1 MTGSAP
7 ANRYDVMVVGEYY
20 YDLIFTDLPTLPS
33 LGTDI
38 WAKSFDDLPGAS
50 YTTALALTRLG
61 LKAGWWCG
69 FGTDIFSRMVLDEVR
84 REGIDE
90 GLFQW
95 HDGPLRRVSAAFS
108 FQHDRGFISYVDE
121 HDRDPT
127 VDDVEAAQPLVLMLQ
142 GFARSA
148 ERLALIKGAR
158 RNGVLVCGECQ
169 HLDFG
174 IEADGVVDVLQGLDL
189 FVPNESEAIQFT
201 GTADAE
207 AALAVLE
214 RHVPTV
220 VIKRGANGAIASH
233 EGRRYAVPAPKV
245 QVVDTTGAGDS
256 FNAGLIY
263 GVLRGAPFEEALRYA
278 VICGTLSTTDYGG
291 RALPRE
297 TDLLAYVSQ
306 DGKEN
311 HARQA

>member
-1 MTGSAP
+1 MNGPAP

-90 GLFQW
+90 GLFQR
-95 HDGPLRRVSAAFS
+95 HDGPVRRVSAAFS

-127 VDDVEAAQPLVLMLQ
+127 VEDVEAVQPLVLMLQ
-142 GFARSA
+142 GFARSP
-148 ERLALIKGAR
+148 ERLALINGAR
-158 RNGVLVCGECQ
+158 RAGVLVCGECQ

-174 IEADGVVDVLQGLDL
+174 IEAEGVVDVLQALDM
-189 FVPNESEAIQFT
+189 FVPNETEAVRFT

-207 AALAVLE
+207 AALEILARYV
-214 RHVPTV
+214 RTV
-220 VIKRGANGAIASH
+220 VIKCGANGAIAIH
-233 EGRRYAVPAPKV
+233 DGRRYAVPAPKV
-245 QVVDTTGAGDS
+245 EVVDTTGAGDS

-278 VICGTLSTTDYGG
+278 VICGSLSTTDYGG

-297 TDLLAYVSQ
+297 ADLLAHASQ
-306 DGKEN
+306 DGKEK
-311 HARQA
+311 HAR

>member
-1 MTGSAP
+1 MTEPAP

-20 YDLIFTDLPTLPS
+20 YDLIFTDLPTLPR
-33 LGTDI
+33 LGADI

-121 HDRDPT
+121 HDRDPKAH
-127 VDDVEAAQPLVLMLQ
+127 DVAAARPRVLMLQ
-142 GFARSA
+142 GFSRNA
-148 ERLALIKGAR
+148 ERLALINGAR
-158 RNGVLVCGECQ
+158 QAGVLVCGECQ

-174 IEADGVVDVLQGLDL
+174 IEAEGVVDVLQALDI
-189 FVPNESEAIQFT
+189 FVPNETEAVQFT

-207 AALAVLE
+207 TALEVLAQ
-214 RHVPTV
+214 HVRTV
-220 VIKRGANGAIASH
+220 VIKRGANGAIAIH
-233 EGRRYAVPAPKV
+233 DGRRYTVPAPKV
-245 QVVDTTGAGDS
+245 EVVDTTGAGDS

-263 GVLRGAPFEEALRYA
+263 GVLHGAPFEEALRYA
-278 VICGTLSTTDYGG
+278 VICGSLSTTDYGG
-291 RALPRE
+291 RALPHE
-297 TDLLAYVSQ
+297 ADLLAHVSQ
-306 DGKEN
+306 DGKE
-311 HARQA
+311 RQAR